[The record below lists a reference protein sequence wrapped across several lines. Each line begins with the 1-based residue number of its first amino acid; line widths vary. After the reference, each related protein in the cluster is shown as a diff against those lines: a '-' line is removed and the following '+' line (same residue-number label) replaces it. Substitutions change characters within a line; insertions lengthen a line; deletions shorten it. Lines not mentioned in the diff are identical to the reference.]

1 VSDATLR
8 LEQPSLSARWLG
20 EPLLAFANGVA
31 HPDPKVG
38 IPYAGPSS
46 LGTFRHRE
54 VVRIGL
60 VGAAEGVDVVR
71 AFLDS
76 ASDGVDGD
84 ANHHPFP
91 GFRPDR
97 GFRSELRLAD
107 ADTALITAAECRS
120 LLEIGKGQRARF
132 EELLDTLDDRVR
144 QLAGAQAPV
153 DLVLVVLPYDVAR
166 RCGTAD
172 YLVAGRRVHRDL
184 HAAFKARCMQ
194 HRMPT
199 QMIWESTSTLADEST
214 TERTHKADVAWD
226 LFTALYFKADGCP
239 WSPAGLPSGTCFVGV
254 DFYQLPGGDPTARAS
269 LAQVFTETGDA
280 FVLRGAPLRPD
291 RAPTRHLD
299 ADEAATLITTVRQQY
314 ERYFQRQPGHLVV
327 HKRTPFSRAERAGF
341 LEGLA
346 DIEFDLAAVR
356 PSEHMRLLRHGE
368 YPPQRG
374 TLYRYGDDSYLYTT
388 GTLAVTGLYPAEHL
402 SEPLNVSDHV
412 GHSSY
417 DRVLQDILL
426 LTKMNWNSGRF
437 AEQMPVT
444 LEFAQRVGDVLTE
457 TGPDGQPEAKY
468 AYYL

>member
-1 VSDATLR
+1 VSDSTLR
-8 LEQPSLSARWLG
+8 LEQQSLSARWLG

-76 ASDGVDGD
+76 AADGVDGD
-84 ANHHPFP
+84 GSHYPFP
-91 GFRPDR
+91 GFRSDR
-97 GFRSELRLAD
+97 GFRSELRVGD
-107 ADTALITAAECRS
+107 ADTALITAAECQS
-120 LLEIGKGQRARF
+120 LLETTKGQRARF

-144 QLAGAQAPV
+144 RLAGAEVPV

-172 YLVAGRRVHRDL
+172 YLEQGRPVHRDL

-199 QMIWESTSTLADEST
+199 QMIWESTSQVADDSP
-214 TERTHKADVAWD
+214 TERSHRADVAWD
-226 LFTALYFKADGCP
+226 LFTAMYFKADGRP
-239 WSPAGLPSGTCFVGV
+239 WSPAELPEGTCFVGI
-254 DFYQLPGGDPTARAS
+254 DFYQPPGGDPAARAS
-269 LAQVFTETGDA
+269 LAQVFAETGDA
-280 FVLRGAPLRPD
+280 FVLRGAPLRAD
-291 RAPTRHLD
+291 RSPTRHLD

-314 ERYFQRQPGHLVV
+314 ERYFQRQPRHMVV

-341 LEGLA
+341 LEGLF

-356 PSEHMRLLRHGE
+356 PSDQMRLLRNGK

-388 GTLAVTGLYPAEHL
+388 GTLAVAGLYPNEHL
-402 SEPLNVSDHV
+402 SEPLNVTDHV

-426 LTKMNWNSGRF
+426 LTKMNWNSGRY

-444 LEFAQRVGDVLTE
+444 LEFAERVGEVLTE
-457 TGPDGQPEAKY
+457 TGPDHQPEAKY